1 VRKELWVRERLPALL
16 LQTRH
21 REALLPDRSLLPTAM
36 CVSETELLQPLL
48 RSSQV
53 LCSGRLLCS
62 GSVRCGSPLLPGS
75 GRLLP
80 GSGCVLCS
88 GSVCGSSVLRSSEVL
103 CSGCLLPGSGRLLCS
118 GSVLRSQVL
127 PGSGLLCSGSVLC
140 AQVLRSTQVL
150 CSGSGV
156 LPGSDLRLS
165 RKVLRSSEVLP
176 GSGLMLCSVDLCAE
190 VLLPGSG
197 ELLRSGRS
205 WLQHLQFV
213 QQLQQWLVAR
223 LARHVPSQQ
232 GRLLPDL
239 VHDDEGLLCRSL
251 RSCRPDLSV
260 ADGLLRPS
268 ARPRDPQAGCVRLP
282 VQS

>member
-1 VRKELWVRERLPALL
+1 MRKELWVRERLPALL

-62 GSVRCGSPLLPGS
+62 GSV
-75 GRLLP
+75 
-80 GSGCVLCS
+80 
-88 GSVCGSSVLRSSEVL
+88 
-103 CSGCLLPGSGRLLCS
+103 
-118 GSVLRSQVL
+118 
-127 PGSGLLCSGSVLC
+127 LC

-176 GSGLMLCSVDLCAE
+176 GSGLVLCSVDLCAE

-213 QQLQQWLVAR
+213 QQLQQRLVAR

-251 RSCRPDLSV
+251 RSC
-260 ADGLLRPS
+260 
-268 ARPRDPQAGCVRLP
+268 
-282 VQS
+282 

>member
-1 VRKELWVRERLPALL
+1 VREELWVRERLPALL

-53 LCSGRLLCS
+53 LCSRSGRLLCS

-75 GRLLP
+75 GRLL
-80 GSGCVLCS
+80 CS
-88 GSVCGSSVLRSSEVL
+88 GSVCGSSVLRSS
-103 CSGCLLPGSGRLLCS
+103 
-118 GSVLRSQVL
+118 
-127 PGSGLLCSGSVLC
+127 
-140 AQVLRSTQVL
+140 AVL

-156 LPGSDLRLS
+156 LRLPGSSL
-165 RKVLRSSEVLP
+165 LRSSEMLPGSRDLRLPRSVFSLLP
-176 GSGLMLCSVDLCAE
+176 GSGHVLCSDLCAE
-190 VLLPGSG
+190 VLRSGSG
-197 ELLRSGRS
+197 ELLRPGRS
-205 WLQHLQFV
+205 GLHDRLQHLQQRL
-213 QQLQQWLVAR
+213 QQLAAR

-251 RSCRPDLSV
+251 RSC
-260 ADGLLRPS
+260 
-268 ARPRDPQAGCVRLP
+268 
-282 VQS
+282 

>member
-1 VRKELWVRERLPALL
+1 VRERLSALL
-16 LQTRH
+16 LQTGH
-21 REALLPDRSLLPTAM
+21 RETLLPDRSLLPTAM

-53 LCSGRLLCS
+53 LC
-62 GSVRCGSPLLPGS
+62 
-75 GRLLP
+75 
-80 GSGCVLCS
+80 
-88 GSVCGSSVLRSSEVL
+88 
-103 CSGCLLPGSGRLLCS
+103 SGRLLCS

-251 RSCRPDLSV
+251 RSC
-260 ADGLLRPS
+260 
-268 ARPRDPQAGCVRLP
+268 
-282 VQS
+282 

>member
-1 VRKELWVRERLPALL
+1 MREELWVRERLPALL

-53 LCSGRLLCS
+53 LCSRSGRLLCS

-75 GRLLP
+75 GRLL
-80 GSGCVLCS
+80 CS

-103 CSGCLLPGSGRLLCS
+103 CSGSGVLRLPGSSLLRSSEMLPGSRDLRLPRSVFSLLPGSGL
-118 GSVLRSQVL
+118 
-127 PGSGLLCSGSVLC
+127 
-140 AQVLRSTQVL
+140 VL
-150 CSGSGV
+150 CS
-156 LPGSDLRLS
+156 
-165 RKVLRSSEVLP
+165 
-176 GSGLMLCSVDLCAE
+176 DLCAE
-190 VLLPGSG
+190 VLRSGSG
-197 ELLRSGRS
+197 ELLRPGRS
-205 WLQHLQFV
+205 GLHDRLQHLQQRL
-213 QQLQQWLVAR
+213 QQLAAR

-251 RSCRPDLSV
+251 RSC
-260 ADGLLRPS
+260 
-268 ARPRDPQAGCVRLP
+268 
-282 VQS
+282 